1 MRNDAIAAMIGER
14 AVLYL
19 RVSSDQ
25 QEANT
30 SFESQEREGRR
41 WCAEQGME
49 VVAVF
54 RDTHTGAEL
63 WERKGLQA
71 ARECLRRRDAGV
83 LVALAIDRLT
93 RDSVHLG
100 ILIEEAE
107 RVGARIA
114 FVQEPLDTSPEGM
127 LLQHVRGYAAAVE
140 REKFRGRTMLA
151 KRTRVARHQL
161 LPSNRELFGYRWADE
176 TKGRYV
182 VDPERA
188 PIVERLFRERAG
200 GASFRQLA
208 AALNADHITTSA
220 GKPWGP
226 SSVQYTLSH
235 PAYKGEAFAFR
246 SKNTRERSEAD
257 PSRKVTRCVL
267 RPSDEWVK
275 LPDGTIPALVP
286 ADLWQAAQEA
296 STRGPARGSRPPID
310 PEVVLLRGGYA
321 RCGYCGGSMTA
332 NRPGGKRKVANIR
345 YQCSERSR
353 VHKKCPGG
361 GHSINAAI
369 IDAAALDRIEAILT
383 KPEVMRAALLRYL
396 GDDPTGADLEAIDRR
411 EAQIERKIGNLVGS
425 LEDLTGAAGR
435 PGATD
440 RGAGRRAGR
449 DQGATGRLGAGTRHA
464 RPPGGLVSGVRGR
477 GRADDLPGQARR
489 PGGVRHTGYRLGP
502 GPRAALRDRG
512 ERAAVGNRPVAVV
525 PVGGPPGVGEETE
538 RVAPRA
544 QELERLA
551 GAGLEDGPAVD
562 GAGVAV
568 QRGGQLDLVDVAAES
583 AEAVAQDAG
592 GRPAPVLAI
601 HAVPVGKLG
610 GAHRGDVLLTR
621 GPRGVGQRGGE
632 GIPGERPAAGGVL
645 RPVRPVDEG
654 AAEIEDDGARRRLV
668 IGRHGVCHGA
678 RGYSASGDRG

>member
-425 LEDLTGAAGR
+425 LEDLTGAAGDAVR
-435 PGATD
+435 ARLADLEQQIAALDGERAEIK
-440 RGAGRRAGR
+440 ARRAGWERARATLDRLEVWYRAFGAEVGQMTYQDKR
-449 DQGATGRLGAGTRHA
+449 DALEGFGIRATVWGRDHA
-464 RPPGGLVSGVRGR
+464 PRYVIEANVPLSETDQWPLCQSAAHQV
-477 GRADDLPGQARR
+477 LERR
-489 PGGVRHTGYRLGP
+489 P
-502 GPRAALRDRG
+502 
-512 ERAAVGNRPVAVV
+512 
-525 PVGGPPGVGEETE
+525 
-538 RVAPRA
+538 
-544 QELERLA
+544 
-551 GAGLEDGPAVD
+551 
-562 GAGVAV
+562 
-568 QRGGQLDLVDVAAES
+568 
-583 AEAVAQDAG
+583 
-592 GRPAPVLAI
+592 
-601 HAVPVGKLG
+601 
-610 GAHRGDVLLTR
+610 
-621 GPRGVGQRGGE
+621 
-632 GIPGERPAAGGVL
+632 
-645 RPVRPVDEG
+645 
-654 AAEIEDDGARRRLV
+654 
-668 IGRHGVCHGA
+668 
-678 RGYSASGDRG
+678 SG